1 MGRTPKF
8 PIVLDDLMMLSIAK
22 FKIKAGT
29 YTECTLSYRSIEF
42 QCSIVARDRGGIFRL
57 KTTNGKPW
65 IINLQAVQSNLGK
78 SSYFLFECPVTQK
91 TCRKLYF
98 YEGKFQHQ
106 SVIPVNYE
114 QQNRAKHYRGLERLF
129 RHELG
134 TVGNEMLKPYFK
146 SHYRGQPTKRFL
158 RIMKKI
164 KEEEQFYKANV
175 HQFLQEMI
183 NKNK

>member
-29 YTECTLSYRSIEF
+29 YSECTLCYRDTEF
-42 QCSIVARDRGGIFRL
+42 QCSIVASDDGGIFRL

-65 IINLQAVQSNLGK
+65 IINLQAVKSNLGK

-98 YEGKFQHQ
+98 YEGKFQHRDN
-106 SVIPVNYE
+106 IPVNYE
-114 QQNRAKHYRGLERLF
+114 QQNRSKFYRGMERLF
-129 RHELG
+129 KHELG
-134 TVGNEMLKPYFK
+134 TTGDEIMKPYFK
-146 SHYRGQPTKRFL
+146 THYRGQPTKKFQ
-158 RIMKKI
+158 RIMRKI
-164 KEEEQFYKANV
+164 KEEEEYYHNNV
-175 HQFLQEMI
+175 HQVLKQMMKI
-183 NKNK
+183 